1 MRRGL
6 VHLLAWLLATGAA
19 VTLSWWGVHTVMAG
33 TAYDP
38 PRALP
43 VTAGDA
49 TTQESKPV
57 SSSTRHPSGGE
68 PSKDAEGGEDDKD
81 GEGSKAKDGG
91 KDAEGAEDSDAKSS
105 DSSRQSSRE
114 PGGTSAAPEPKPA
127 DPAPAGGDPAPAT
140 SGEVKAYDTA
150 GGRAVFDLGEASAS
164 LVSATPGAGWSM
176 QVWKTE
182 SWIRVEFAAGAERVS
197 VFCTWHDGPPRV
209 EIGTY

>member
-19 VTLSWWGVHTVMAG
+19 VTLSWWGVHTVMEG

-49 TTQESKPV
+49 TTRESKPV
-57 SSSTRHPSGGE
+57 SSSTRRPSGEEASGN
-68 PSKDAEGGEDDKD
+68 AEDDKD
-81 GEGSKAKDGG
+81 AEDAGGSKDKGDGEGAKDA
-91 KDAEGAEDSDAKSS
+91 DAQAPESS
-105 DSSRQSSRE
+105 QE
-114 PGGTSAAPEPKPA
+114 PGGTSAAPGTDPEPA
-127 DPAPAGGDPAPAT
+127 DPAPAGGDPAPAA

-150 GGRAVFDLGEASAS
+150 GGRAVFDLGGTSAS

-182 SWIRVEFAAGAERVS
+182 SWIRVEFTAGTDRVS

>member
-6 VHLLAWLLATGAA
+6 VHLIAWLLATGAA

-33 TAYDP
+33 TAYDA

-43 VTAGDA
+43 ITAADASVRDGDGSEA
-49 TTQESKPV
+49 EEESLA
-57 SSSTRHPSGGE
+57 SSTSRPSPSASPSTSPSPE
-68 PSKDAEGGEDDKD
+68 PSRTSEKPDPAP
-81 GEGSKAKDGG
+81 
-91 KDAEGAEDSDAKSS
+91 SDPAPPSAPK
-105 DSSRQSSRE
+105 
-114 PGGTSAAPEPKPA
+114 TSP
-127 DPAPAGGDPAPAT
+127 DPAPAA
-140 SGEVKAYDTA
+140 SGEVKSYDTD
-150 GGRAVFDLGEASAS
+150 GGRAVFDLGTASAS

-182 SWIRVEFAAGAERVS
+182 SWIRVEFTSGADRVS